1 MKKRFGVILALLS
14 VLSVGLLVQPAYGKY
29 AAKIHVGSL
38 EVRIE
43 TKAKPNLVDG
53 KEFNLYIFLL
63 RATHGVTEVVF
74 DFYENH
80 PEMRSRWGFEV
91 GKNQEGAEE
100 KDKVRLHPRGRT
112 AYVLSDS
119 EICAS
124 SCEGMFKDCYFLRRV
139 TFQNFDTTGVESMRE
154 MFSGC
159 FELQRLDLSKFN
171 TSSVLD
177 MHRMFYGCRE
187 LKQIYVSEKW
197 STESVTS
204 GEEMFQNC
212 IALKGGKGTK
222 YSFTQ
227 TSYLFA
233 RIDETGAKGYL
244 TRMP

>member
-1 MKKRFGVILALLS
+1 MLS
-14 VLSVGLLVQPAYGKY
+14 VLSVGLLIQPAYGKY

-53 KEFNLYIFLL
+53 KELNRYL
-63 RATHGVTEVVF
+63 RRHNVQEVVF

-80 PEMRSRWGFEV
+80 PKMRRKWGIEV

-124 SCEGMFKDCYFLRRV
+124 SCEEMFKDCYFLRRV
-139 TFQNFDTTGVESMRE
+139 TFQNFDTNGVESMRE

-159 FELQRLDLSKFN
+159 LGLQRLNLSKFN

-177 MHRMFYGCRE
+177 MHRMFYGCE
-187 LKQIYVSEKW
+187 SLKQIYVSEKW

-212 IALKGGKGTK
+212 FALKGGNGTK

-233 RIDETGAKGYL
+233 RIDETGANGYL